1 MNSINNN
8 FSFKARVRMSNVQN
22 NSKTIAEGI
31 SALSSGT
38 STIGSTAA
46 GTVGTTVSHSI
57 GSAANVVGSAFSAK
71 ASGVDSF
78 GIVPSVI
85 ESASPHVTPATVAS
99 AKAHPSVMGSIFS
112 TIGDFFHSLGKVNVK
127 VKDPS

>member
-8 FSFKARVRMSNVQN
+8 FSFKARVRITNVKN
-22 NSKTIAEGI
+22 DSKTIAEGMC
-31 SALSSGT
+31 ALSSGT

-46 GTVGTTVSHSI
+46 GTVGTTVSHSL

-85 ESASPHVTPATVAS
+85 EAASPHVTPATVAS
-99 AKAHPSVMGSIFS
+99 AEAHPSTMGSIFS
-112 TIGDFFHSLGKVNVK
+112 AIGNFFHSLGKVNVK